1 MGIVFMQA
9 RSALSYARF
18 NALLGLLLIAV
29 LMVAGLFGQTDLSV
43 GQLITGLLGQADTA
57 TNIIVREL
65 RLPRILLGALCGATL
80 GYSGALLQ
88 GLLRNPL
95 ADPGVV
101 GVSASASLGAVITIY
116 LGAAMV
122 GSLTVPIGAISGALA
137 ATFLLLLV
145 SLRDASVLTLILAG
159 VGISSL
165 AAAGISLVMN
175 FAPHPMTLQEMILW
189 MMGSLENRS
198 YNDIMLAAPFMVA
211 GLLCVAGAGQGL
223 NALSL
228 GEDTART
235 LGVNL
240 KWLRLRIV
248 VGTALAVG
256 ATVAV
261 AGAIGFVGLVVP
273 HFARAIVGFEPK
285 RILVPSAMMG
295 AIILMLADIITRLP
309 VGYGQ
314 LRLGVVMGVIGAPIF
329 LYIIFKTRDT
339 MR

>member
-1 MGIVFMQA
+1 MLCI
-9 RSALSYARF
+9 
-18 NALLGLLLIAV
+18 ALLVGAFF
-29 LMVAGLFGQTDLSV
+29 AGFF
-43 GQLITGLLGQADTA
+43 GQADLTVNQFLAGLMGRADVA
-57 TNIIVREL
+57 TNIIVQEL
-65 RLPRILLGALCGATL
+65 RLPRIVLAVLCGGVL

-95 ADPGVV
+95 ADPGVL
-101 GVSASASLGAVITIY
+101 GVSASASLGAVVTIY
-116 LGAAMV
+116 LGSTSAI
-122 GSLTVPIGAISGALA
+122 SFLVPFGAITGALI
-137 ATFLLLLV
+137 ATALLV
-145 SLRDASVLTLILAG
+145 AISMRETSVLTLILAG

-189 MMGSLENRS
+189 MMGSLENRTH
-198 YNDIMLAAPFMVA
+198 YDLYLAVPFIVA
-211 GLLCVAGAGQGL
+211 GALCVAGTGQGL

-235 LGVNL
+235 MGVDL
-240 KWLRLRIV
+240 KRLRFRIV

-273 HFARAIVGFEPK
+273 HFARALIGFEP
-285 RILVPSAMMG
+285 RRLLLPSALMG
-295 AIILMLADIITRLP
+295 ALVLLIADIITRLP
-309 VGYGQ
+309 IGGGQ
-314 LRLGVVMGVIGAPIF
+314 LRLGVVMGVIGAPVF
-329 LYIIFKTRDT
+329 LYIIFKTRWS

>member
-1 MGIVFMQA
+1 MQQLSAHASKGSLALIIV
-9 RSALSYARF
+9 ALVGT
-18 NALLGLLLIAV
+18 LLT
-29 LMVAGLFGQTDLSV
+29 AGLFGQTTLTPGEFV
-43 GQLITGLLGQADTA
+43 AGLFGTADTP
-57 TNIIVREL
+57 TNIIVQEL
-65 RLPRILLGALCGATL
+65 RLPRIILGALCGATL
-80 GYSGALLQ
+80 GYAGALLQ

-101 GVSASASLGAVITIY
+101 GVSASASLGAVVVIY
-116 LGAAMV
+116 LGAGAV
-122 GSLTVPIGAISGALA
+122 GSFAVPLGAIAGALA
-137 ATFLLLLV
+137 ATAILLAV
-145 SLRDASVLTLILAG
+145 SLRDASVLTLILTG

-198 YNDIMLAAPFMVA
+198 YNDLLLAGPFIML
-211 GLLCVAGAGQGL
+211 GLVLVMGAGQGL

-235 LGVNL
+235 LGVSL
-240 KWLRLRIV
+240 KSLRTRIV
-248 VGTALAVG
+248 IGASLAVG

-273 HFARAIVGFEPK
+273 HLARTLFGFEPK
-285 RILVPSAMMG
+285 RILLPSALLG
-295 AIILMLADIITRLP
+295 ALTLTLADILTRLP
-309 VGYGQ
+309 IGYGQ
-314 LRLGVVMGVIGAPIF
+314 LRLGVVMGIIGAPVF
-329 LYIIFKTRDT
+329 LYIIFKTRET

>member
-1 MGIVFMQA
+1 MSA
-9 RSALSYARF
+9 RSVMSYTRF
-18 NALLGLLLIAV
+18 NILLGVLLFAAITAG
-29 LMVAGLFGQTDLSV
+29 GLFGSTDLSV
-43 GQLITGLLGQADTA
+43 EQLVSGLLGQADTG

-65 RLPRILLGALCGATL
+65 RLPRLLLGALCGATL
-80 GYSGALLQ
+80 GYAGALLQ

-101 GVSASASLGAVITIY
+101 GVSASASLGAVAAIY
-116 LGAAMV
+116 LGAATV
-122 GSLTVPIGAISGALA
+122 GSFSVPVGAIVGALG
-137 ATFLLLLV
+137 ATALLLLV
-145 SLRDASVLTLILAG
+145 SLRDASVLTLILTG

-165 AAAGISLVMN
+165 ATAGISLVMN

-198 YNDIMLAAPFMVA
+198 YDDVMLALPFMAA
-211 GLLCVAGAGQGL
+211 GLACVLGAGQGL

-235 LGVNL
+235 LGIDL
-240 KWLRLRIV
+240 KRLRLRVV

-273 HFARAIVGFEPK
+273 HFARAVVGFEPK
-285 RILVPSAMMG
+285 RILVPSALMG
-295 AIILMLADIITRLP
+295 AALLTLADMLTRLP
-309 VGYGQ
+309 IGYGQ
-314 LRLGVVMGVIGAPIF
+314 LRLGVVMGIIGAPIF
-329 LYIIFKTRDT
+329 LYIIFKTRET

>member
-1 MGIVFMQA
+1 MIKLNVISPRGLNGLLCI
-9 RSALSYARF
+9 
-18 NALLGLLLIAV
+18 ALLAFASL
-29 LMVAGLFGQTDLSV
+29 AGFFGQADLSTD
-43 GQLITGLLGQADTA
+43 QFFSGLLGRADTA
-57 TNIIVREL
+57 TNIIVQEL
-65 RLPRILLGALCGATL
+65 RLPRIVLAILCGGVL

-95 ADPGVV
+95 ADPGVL
-101 GVSASASLGAVITIY
+101 GVSASASLGAVVTIY
-116 LGAAMV
+116 LGSTSAI
-122 GSLTVPIGAISGALA
+122 SFLVPFGAITGALI
-137 ATFLLLLV
+137 ATGLLV
-145 SLRDASVLTLILAG
+145 LVSMRETSVLTLILAG

-189 MMGSLENRS
+189 MMGSLENRT
-198 YNDIMLAAPFMVA
+198 YYDLYLAVPFIVVGA
-211 GLLCVAGAGQGL
+211 LCVAGAGQGL

-235 LGVNL
+235 MGVDL
-240 KWLRLRIV
+240 KSLRFRIV

-273 HFARAIVGFEPK
+273 HFARALIGFEPRK
-285 RILVPSAMMG
+285 LLLPSALMG
-295 AIILMLADIITRLP
+295 ALVLLIADILTRLP
-309 VGYGQ
+309 IGGGQ
-314 LRLGVVMGVIGAPIF
+314 LRLGVVMGVIGAPVF
-329 LYIIFKTRDT
+329 LYIIFKTRWS

>member
-1 MGIVFMQA
+1 MSN
-9 RSALSYARF
+9 SAVLSPLRL
-18 NALLGLLLIAV
+18 NILLVALLIMAAV
-29 LMVAGLFGQTDLSV
+29 LAGFFGQVPMSLS
-43 GQLITGLLGQADTA
+43 QLVKGFMGQADTA

-65 RLPRILLGALCGATL
+65 RFPRILLGMLCGATL
-80 GYSGALLQ
+80 GYAGALLQ

-95 ADPGVV
+95 ADPGVI
-101 GVSASASLGAVITIY
+101 GVSASAGLGAVVMIY
-116 LGAAMV
+116 LGAAGAGSFMV
-122 GSLTVPIGAISGALA
+122 PVGAIMGALA
-137 ATFLLLLV
+137 ATLILV
-145 SLRDASVLTLILAG
+145 AISLRDASVLTLILAG

-189 MMGSLENRS
+189 MMGSLENKS
-198 YNDIMLAAPFMVA
+198 FADIALAGPFMAA
-211 GLLCVAGAGQGL
+211 GALCVMGAGQGL

-240 KWLRLRIV
+240 KLLRLRVIA
-248 VGTALAVG
+248 GTALAVG

-273 HFARAIVGFEPK
+273 HFVRALVGFEPK
-285 RILVPSAMMG
+285 RLLMPSALLG
-295 AIILMLADIITRLP
+295 ALVLVLADIITRLP
-309 VGYGQ
+309 VGNGQ
-314 LRLGVVMGVIGAPIF
+314 LRLGVVMGVIGAPVF
-329 LYIIFKTRDT
+329 LYIIFKTRET

>member
-1 MGIVFMQA
+1 MNKPSLI
-9 RSALSYARF
+9 SP
-18 NALLGLLLIAV
+18 LGLNGVLCIA
-29 LMVAGLFGQTDLSV
+29 LMVVAFAAGFFGQADLTG
-43 GQLITGLLGQADTA
+43 GQFLNGLIGRADTA
-57 TNIIVREL
+57 TNIIVQEL
-65 RLPRILLGALCGATL
+65 RLPRIMLAVLCGGVL

-95 ADPGVV
+95 ADPGVL

-116 LGAAMV
+116 LGATSAI
-122 GSLTVPIGAISGALA
+122 SFLVPFGAIIGALI
-137 ATFLLLLV
+137 ATALLV
-145 SLRDASVLTLILAG
+145 LISMREASVLTLILAG

-189 MMGSLENRS
+189 MMGSLENRTF
-198 YNDIMLAAPFMVA
+198 YDLYLAAPFIAA
-211 GLLCVAGAGQGL
+211 GALCVVGAGQGL

-228 GEDTART
+228 GEETART
-235 LGVNL
+235 LGVDL
-240 KWLRLRIV
+240 KRLRLRVV

-273 HFARAIVGFEPK
+273 HFVRAFIGFEPR
-285 RILVPSAMMG
+285 RILFPSALMG
-295 AIILMLADIITRLP
+295 SLVLLLADIITRLP
-309 VGYGQ
+309 IGSGQ
-314 LRLGVVMGVIGAPIF
+314 LRLGVVMGVIGAPVF
-329 LYIIFKTRDT
+329 LYIIFKTRES

>member
-1 MGIVFMQA
+1 MIKPK
-9 RSALSYARF
+9 ALSPRGL
-18 NALLGLLLIAV
+18 NGMLCVALLVTAFSAGFFGQANITAADFL
-29 LMVAGLFGQTDLSV
+29 AGLV
-43 GQLITGLLGQADTA
+43 GRADTA
-57 TNIIVREL
+57 TNIIVQEL
-65 RLPRILLGALCGATL
+65 RMPRIALAILCGGVL

-95 ADPGVV
+95 ADPGIL

-116 LGAAMV
+116 LGATSAI
-122 GSLTVPIGAISGALA
+122 SFLVPLGAIIGALI
-137 ATFLLLLV
+137 ATALLV
-145 SLRDASVLTLILAG
+145 LISMREASVLTLILAG

-189 MMGSLENRS
+189 MMGSLENRT
-198 YNDIMLAAPFMVA
+198 YYDLYLAVPFIAA
-211 GLLCVAGAGQGL
+211 GALCVVGAGQGL

-235 LGVNL
+235 MGVDL
-240 KWLRLRIV
+240 KRLRLRVV

-273 HFARAIVGFEPK
+273 HFARALIGFEPRK
-285 RILVPSAMMG
+285 LLLPSALMG
-295 AIILMLADIITRLP
+295 AVVLLVADIVTRLP
-309 VGYGQ
+309 IGGGQ
-314 LRLGVVMGVIGAPIF
+314 LRLGVVMGVIGAPVF
-329 LYIIFKTRDT
+329 LYIIFKTRWS

>member
-1 MGIVFMQA
+1 MQQQSA
-9 RSALSYARF
+9 RSARGPMTAIVLALVV
-18 NALLGLLLIAV
+18 ALLL
-29 LMVAGLFGQTDLSV
+29 AGLFGQTTLSPNEF
-43 GQLITGLLGQADTA
+43 IKGLLGASDTA
-57 TNIIVREL
+57 TNIIVQDL
-65 RLPRILLGALCGATL
+65 RLPRLLLGALCGATL
-80 GYSGALLQ
+80 GYAGALLQ

-101 GVSASASLGAVITIY
+101 GVSASASLGAVIVIY
-116 LGAAMV
+116 LGAGAV
-122 GSLTVPIGAISGALA
+122 GSFAVPLGAIAGALI
-137 ATFLLLLV
+137 ATGILLAV
-145 SLRDASVLTLILAG
+145 SLRDASVLTLILTG

-198 YNDIMLAAPFMVA
+198 YQDLLLAGPFIA
-211 GLLCVAGAGQGL
+211 FGILLVAGAGQGL

-235 LGVNL
+235 LGVNIRS
-240 KWLRLRIV
+240 LRTRIV
-248 VGTALAVG
+248 IGVSLAVG

-273 HFARAIVGFEPK
+273 HLARTLFGFEPK
-285 RILVPSAMMG
+285 RILLPSALLG
-295 AIILMLADIITRLP
+295 ALTLLLADILTRLP
-309 VGYGQ
+309 IGYGQ
-314 LRLGVVMGVIGAPIF
+314 LRLGVVMGVIGAPVF
-329 LYIIFKTRDT
+329 LYIIFKTRET

>member
-1 MGIVFMQA
+1 MNKPNLI
-9 RSALSYARF
+9 SS
-18 NALLGLLLIAV
+18 LGLNGALVVATV
-29 LMVAGLFGQTDLSV
+29 LTAFAAGFFGQTDLTVEQFLAGLV
-43 GQLITGLLGQADTA
+43 GRADAA
-57 TNIIVREL
+57 TNIIVQEL
-65 RLPRILLGALCGATL
+65 RLPRIVLAILCGGVL

-95 ADPGVV
+95 ADPGVL

-116 LGAAMV
+116 LGSTSAI
-122 GSLTVPIGAISGALA
+122 SFLVPFGAITGALI
-137 ATFLLLLV
+137 ATALLV
-145 SLRDASVLTLILAG
+145 LISMRETSVLTLILAG

-189 MMGSLENRS
+189 MMGSLENRTF
-198 YNDIMLAAPFMVA
+198 YDLYLAVPFIVA
-211 GLLCVAGAGQGL
+211 GGLCVAGAGQGL

-228 GEDTART
+228 GEETART
-235 LGVNL
+235 LGVDL
-240 KWLRLRIV
+240 KRLRLRVV

-273 HFARAIVGFEPK
+273 HFVRALIGFEPR
-285 RILVPSAMMG
+285 RILFPSALMG
-295 AIILMLADIITRLP
+295 ALMLLLADIVTRLP
-309 VGYGQ
+309 IGSGQ
-314 LRLGVVMGVIGAPIF
+314 LRLGVVMGVIGAPVF
-329 LYIIFKTRDT
+329 LYIIFKTRES

>member
-1 MGIVFMQA
+1 MQQQSA
-9 RSALSYARF
+9 RSAIGATT
-18 NALLGLLLIAV
+18 AIVLLLLVAS
-29 LMVAGLFGQTDLSV
+29 LLAGLFGQTTLSPKEFV
-43 GQLITGLLGQADTA
+43 QGLLGASDTA
-57 TNIIVREL
+57 TNIIVQDL
-65 RLPRILLGALCGATL
+65 RLPRLLLGALCGATL
-80 GYSGALLQ
+80 GYAGALLQ

-101 GVSASASLGAVITIY
+101 GVSASASLGAVIVIY
-116 LGAAMV
+116 LGAGAV
-122 GSLTVPIGAISGALA
+122 GSFAVPLGAIAGALI
-137 ATFLLLLV
+137 ATGILLAV
-145 SLRDASVLTLILAG
+145 SLRDASVLTLILTG

-198 YNDIMLAAPFMVA
+198 FHDLVLAAPFMAV
-211 GLLCVAGAGQGL
+211 GILLVAGAGQGL

-235 LGVNL
+235 LGVNI
-240 KWLRLRIV
+240 KSLRTRIV
-248 VGTALAVG
+248 IGVSLAVG

-273 HFARAIVGFEPK
+273 HLARTLFGFEPK
-285 RILVPSAMMG
+285 RILLPSALLG
-295 AIILMLADIITRLP
+295 ALILLLADILTRLP
-309 VGYGQ
+309 IGYGQ
-314 LRLGVVMGVIGAPIF
+314 LRLGVVMGVIGAPVF
-329 LYIIFKTRDT
+329 LYIIFKTRET

>member
-1 MGIVFMQA
+1 MHQ
-9 RSALSYARF
+9 RSAHVAKGSLALIVLSLIGT
-18 NALLGLLLIAV
+18 LLA
-29 LMVAGLFGQTDLSV
+29 AGLFGQTTLSPSEFV
-43 GQLITGLLGQADTA
+43 AGLLGTADTS
-57 TNIIVREL
+57 TNIIVQEL
-65 RLPRILLGALCGATL
+65 RLPRIILGALCGATL
-80 GYSGALLQ
+80 GYAGALLQ

-101 GVSASASLGAVITIY
+101 GVSASASLGAVVVIY
-116 LGAAMV
+116 LGAGAV
-122 GSLTVPIGAISGALA
+122 GSFAVPLGAIAGALA
-137 ATFLLLLV
+137 ATAILLAV
-145 SLRDASVLTLILAG
+145 SLRDASVLTLILTG

-198 YNDIMLAAPFMVA
+198 YNDLLLAGPFIGF
-211 GLLCVAGAGQGL
+211 GLVLVMGAGQGL

-240 KWLRLRIV
+240 KSLRTRIV
-248 VGTALAVG
+248 IGASLAVG

-273 HFARAIVGFEPK
+273 HLARTLFGFEPK
-285 RILVPSAMMG
+285 RILLPSALLG
-295 AIILMLADIITRLP
+295 ALTLTLADILTRLP

-314 LRLGVVMGVIGAPIF
+314 LRLGVVMGIIGAPVF
-329 LYIIFKTRDT
+329 LYIILKTRET

>member
-1 MGIVFMQA
+1 MQ
-9 RSALSYARF
+9 SKPALSPTAL
-18 NALLGLLLIAV
+18 NALLLGLLLFM
-29 LMVAGLFGQTDLSV
+29 LLVAGLFGQTRLGV
-43 GQLITGLLGQADTA
+43 GDFVSGLLGQADTA
-57 TNIIVREL
+57 TNIIVQEL
-65 RLPRILLGALCGATL
+65 RLPRIILGALCGATL

-101 GVSASASLGAVITIY
+101 GVSASASLGAVIIIY
-116 LGAAMV
+116 LGAATV
-122 GSLTVPIGAISGALA
+122 GSLAVPLGAIAGALA
-137 ATFLLLLV
+137 ATFILLAV
-145 SLRDASVLTLILAG
+145 SLRDASVLTLILTG

-198 YNDIMLAAPFMVA
+198 YNDLMLAAPFLFA
-211 GLLCVAGAGQGL
+211 GGLCVIGAGQGL

-240 KWLRLRIV
+240 KYLRLRIV

-261 AGAIGFVGLVVP
+261 AGAIGFIGLVVP
-273 HFARAIVGFEPK
+273 HFARALVGFEPRK
-285 RILVPSAMMG
+285 ILLPSALMG
-295 AIILMLADIITRLP
+295 AVLLMLADIATRLP

-314 LRLGVVMGVIGAPIF
+314 LRLGVVMGVIGAPVF
-329 LYIIFKTRDT
+329 LYIIFKTRET

>member
-1 MGIVFMQA
+1 MSA
-9 RSALSYARF
+9 RSVMSYARF
-18 NALLGLLLIAV
+18 NILLGVMLF
-29 LMVAGLFGQTDLSV
+29 VAMTAGGLFGSTDLSV
-43 GQLITGLLGQADTA
+43 EQLLSGLLGQADTG

-65 RLPRILLGALCGATL
+65 RLPRLLLSALCGATL

-101 GVSASASLGAVITIY
+101 GVSASASFGAVATIY
-116 LGAAMV
+116 LGAATV
-122 GSLTVPIGAISGALA
+122 GGFSVPMGAIAGALA
-137 ATFLLLLV
+137 ATVLLLLV
-145 SLRDASVLTLILAG
+145 SLRDASVLTLILTG

-165 AAAGISLVMN
+165 ATAGISLVMN

-198 YNDIMLAAPFMVA
+198 YDDVMLALPFMAA
-211 GLLCVAGAGQGL
+211 GLACVLGAGQGL

-235 LGVNL
+235 LGVDL

-273 HFARAIVGFEPK
+273 HFARAVVGFEPK
-285 RILVPSAMMG
+285 RILVPSALMG
-295 AIILMLADIITRLP
+295 AALLTLADMLTRLP

-314 LRLGVVMGVIGAPIF
+314 LRLGVVMGIIGAPIF
-329 LYIIFKTRDT
+329 LYIIFKTRET